1 MYNNQIEQ
9 LQNDEYI
16 GFNDDRQD
24 DVIPVGGDGATGM
37 LGRGAQITTYGAD
50 FDRNANQKHK
60 DKYSE
65 HAIYLN
71 ELQQVFYQ
79 EQFMVS
85 LVKENQEIEQVVFKD
100 EESQTNFLDLLL
112 NSYLELMK
120 RPLQLM
126 KLYKG

>member
-9 LQNDEYI
+9 LQNDDYI

-24 DVIPVGGDGATGM
+24 DVNPVGVDGTTGM
-37 LGRGAQITTYGAD
+37 LGRGAQMTTYGAD

-79 EQFMVS
+79 EQCIVS
-85 LVKENQEIEQVVFKD
+85 FVKENQEIEQVVFKD
-100 EESQTNFLDLLL
+100 EESQSIFLDQLL
-112 NSYLELMK
+112 NSYMELMK
-120 RPLQLM
+120 RPLQLV
-126 KLYKG
+126 